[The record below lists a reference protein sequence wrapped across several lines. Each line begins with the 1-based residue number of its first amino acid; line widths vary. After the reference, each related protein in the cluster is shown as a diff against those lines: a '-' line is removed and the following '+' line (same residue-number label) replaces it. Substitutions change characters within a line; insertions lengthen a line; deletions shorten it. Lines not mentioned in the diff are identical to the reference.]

1 MTSQPPKTTPNWPAI
16 HYTIFYSN
24 KQKHL
29 NKLKTFLKNHQPP
42 PLYQTRLI
50 PLNADKRIREYYTPH
65 LVVLNSS
72 IKRDPTPLCQ
82 QLNIKNIQHTI
93 DKNYLNEHPQNI
105 SIYFYKNKFF
115 WLYSKT
121 KTMNIIEDYLI
132 TKKSNYSDYFSL
144 NISHSDK
151 LIINK
156 FPNNRPTKSL

>member
-1 MTSQPPKTTPNWPAI
+1 MPTQTLKNPPNWPAI

-29 NKLKTFLKNHQPP
+29 NKLKTFLKNQQRP
-42 PLYQTRLI
+42 PLYQTKLI
-50 PLNADKRIREYYTPH
+50 PLNADKRIREYYSPH

-72 IKRDPTPLCQ
+72 IKRDPIPLCQ
-82 QLNIKNIQHTI
+82 HLNIKIIQHSI

-121 KTMNIIEDYLI
+121 KTINIIEDYLI
-132 TKKSNYSDYFSL
+132 TKKANSSDYFSL
-144 NISHSDK
+144 NVSCSDK

-156 FPNNRPTKSL
+156 FPNNHPAKSL